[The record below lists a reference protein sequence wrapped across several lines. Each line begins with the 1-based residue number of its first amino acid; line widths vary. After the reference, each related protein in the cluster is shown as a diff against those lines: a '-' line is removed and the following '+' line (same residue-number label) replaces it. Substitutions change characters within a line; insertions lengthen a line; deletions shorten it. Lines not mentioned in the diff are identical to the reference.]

1 MNSLLDSH
9 NFHHTDK
16 SSSTGGSSG
25 TNNFFLKRTNTA
37 VVPVAMEENFCGV
50 DSDNETT
57 EKEMRTS
64 ASESMLKSSAS
75 PMNKSG
81 SKVSELDYAG
91 KASDA
96 RNRIFGYLPDEE
108 REELDAFL
116 LLDSDS
122 QFLLSNSGTEQ
133 PERKEEILHPLLS
146 REIKHFQEQYGT
158 ESIVDVEVT
167 DMAAVTMKI
176 DIDFLDA
183 SIASA
188 WFFKPNEY
196 ILLKLIFHNM
206 LFLDGLPPKVS
217 IIHQFGPSVK
227 FPVGRQL
234 EKIMEKYFS
243 TIWPLLCNR
252 GLERILKEH
261 LSMCKCASLRELLG
275 LGFPE
280 ADVVSALKQCGG
292 SVSEAASFLID
303 KGLDNKEDGSSPIKA
318 LSANCNNS
326 SGNNNKSGTNAAHS
340 PSNSQ
345 HTSSTSPKS
354 KKLKNMLGAFIRLLS
369 RSENSSNVYS
379 KHLSLSLINLSADGM
394 KAKEVPPLEYGLLNQ
409 VHTYIKN
416 RINSINEF
424 CVICD
429 EPHVFQNAEWQ
440 CMLKPSVCSRE
451 LCCFSFQ
458 QMGVMNDATDSLAT
472 GAEVTDLLVALAK
485 AALKSKRRD
494 IIFDPYPTVVDPNNP
509 KELILTPKRK
519 NFTLLESLFDK
530 IEEIGFSEFIDSQH
544 FQQKLNES
552 DALLYPLVSWLVMSN
567 RSHIV
572 KIPPRYQLSF
582 MHTPHQFLL
591 LSSPPSKEAI
601 FQEAK
606 KTEMQGSYFAFH
618 GSLIENWHSILRGG
632 LLVGTGTKH
641 QVHGAAY
648 GRGIYLSPLSS
659 VSYGYSNCGHGEYNG
674 TDLPVGA
681 VSSKMTPGQKSRF
694 ISGKNITC
702 IALCEVINS
711 ATCLQRF
718 QNVWVCSNPD
728 LVCTRFFFV
737 YEDGQVGDQLVD
749 TMLPKFKNEIE
760 SALRMMSG
768 EDGSTDDFID
778 DQSKKSTASG
788 DNITRTN
795 SAKNKSTAAKSN
807 GTSTATSSNAS

>member
-1 MNSLLDSH
+1 MSFRSVCTVYRFSTILHVYHLFLVLQKLLASGDSNNLAMSSIFNSRG
-9 NFHHTDK
+9 FHSDK
-16 SSSTGGSSG
+16 NST
-25 TNNFFLKRTNTA
+25 TNFFLKRTNTA
-37 VVPVAMEENFCGV
+37 VVPVAMEENFEV
-50 DSDNETT
+50 EFETEEASQQLQNGHIT
-57 EKEMRTS
+57 PVKFSHDTDPKILHVAGLEKGNVQNV
-64 ASESMLKSSAS
+64 SEKSCQNHEDFEPFETDEIILSSA
-75 PMNKSG
+75 NDT
-81 SKVSELDYAG
+81 VSD
-91 KASDA
+91 
-96 RNRIFGYLPDEE
+96 
-108 REELDAFL
+108 
-116 LLDSDS
+116 
-122 QFLLSNSGTEQ
+122 
-133 PERKEEILHPLLS
+133 EEILHPLLAK
-146 REIKHFQEQYGT
+146 EIKHFQEQYGT
-158 ESIVDVEVT
+158 DSIVEVEVT

-196 ILLKLIFHNM
+196 ILLKLVFHNM
-206 LFLDGLPPKVS
+206 LFLDGLPPRVS
-217 IIHQFGPSVK
+217 IIHQYGPSVK

-243 TIWPLLCNR
+243 NMWPLLANR
-252 GLERILKEH
+252 SLERILNEH
-261 LSMCKCASLRELLG
+261 LTKCKCGSLRELLN

-280 ADVVSALKQCGG
+280 SEVSAALKQCGE

-303 KGLDNKEDGSSPIKA
+303 KGGLENNGNDGSPSKTTPSFSSP
-318 LSANCNNS
+318 NCNTSSSNKSPSPSLNNS
-326 SGNNNKSGTNAAHS
+326 S
-340 PSNSQ
+340 
-345 HTSSTSPKS
+345 SPKS
-354 KKLKNMLGAFIRLLS
+354 TKLKNMLGVFVRLLS
-369 RSENSSNVYS
+369 RSDSSASAYN
-379 KHLSLSLINLSADGM
+379 KQLSLSLVNLSADGL

-409 VHTYIKN
+409 VYTYVKN
-416 RINSINEF
+416 RIVSINEF

-440 CMLKPSVCSRE
+440 YMLKPSVCSRE

-485 AALKSKRRD
+485 AALKSKRRE
-494 IIFDPYPTVVDPNNP
+494 IIFDPYPIVVDPNNP
-509 KELILTPKRK
+509 KEFVLTPKRK
-519 NFTLLESLFDK
+519 NFALLESLFEK

-544 FQQKLNES
+544 FQQKLYKS
-552 DALLYPLVSWLVMSN
+552 DPCLYPLVSWLVMSN

-572 KIPPRYQLSF
+572 KIPSRFQLSF

-681 VSSKMTPGQKSRF
+681 VSSKTAPGQKSRF

-702 IALCEVINS
+702 IALCEVVNS
-711 ATCLQRF
+711 STHLQKF

-737 YEDGQVGDQLVD
+737 YEGGQVGDQLVD
-749 TMLPKFKNEIE
+749 TMLTKFKSEIE
-760 SALRMMSG
+760 NTLSMMSSG
-768 EDGSTDDFID
+768 EDDGLVEEASH
-778 DQSKKSTASG
+778 KKSNNESMIRNNSG
-788 DNITRTN
+788 KGKSKSNTN
-795 SAKNKSTAAKSN
+795 S
-807 GTSTATSSNAS
+807 SSN